1 MDREMKDR
9 LSLPL
14 FLKKFLLRTYGLKD
28 IATKQMMALLSSV
41 RIHRKSNERQNLFAR
56 LAGLEEEDA
65 LDQLVGML
73 HLVDRFVP
81 LVFGETADAPVGEH
95 PVMEPV
101 LVDCGQFVGERL
113 VKELDDLRIAF
124 HGAASLPAERRFLCA
139 PGGAY
144 GKGRKG

>member
-1 MDREMKDR
+1 MDRLE
-9 LSLPL
+9 
-14 FLKKFLLRTYGLKD
+14 
-28 IATKQMMALLSSV
+28 V
-41 RIHRKSNERQNLFAR
+41 RKPVQEQ
-56 LAGLEEEDA
+56 DA
-65 LDQLVGML
+65 LGEDVGVL

-81 LVFGETADAPVGEH
+81 LVFGQTADAPVGEH

-124 HGAASLPAERRFLCA
+124 HGAASLPAERRVLCA
-139 PGGAY
+139 RGGAY